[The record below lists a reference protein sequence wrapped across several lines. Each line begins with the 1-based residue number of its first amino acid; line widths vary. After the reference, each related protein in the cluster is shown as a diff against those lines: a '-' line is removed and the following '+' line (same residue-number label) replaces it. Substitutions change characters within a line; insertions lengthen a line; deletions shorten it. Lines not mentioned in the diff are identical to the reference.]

1 MLSFALAVFLLIIT
15 PGPGV
20 LSTAGVGSAFGY
32 RSGFSYVT
40 GLWAGN
46 NLVCIAVVT
55 GLATIM
61 FSAPILREV
70 LIVLSTGYLVYLAGR
85 IALAGA
91 DIAFIKSA
99 KPPAIFSGV
108 FLQFINPKAY
118 AVNTALFTGFKFE
131 QLSLSTEIV
140 IKFAIMNAIWIPL
153 HLIWLFAGVKL
164 NQLNLSRRST
174 RIINLGMAMCLL
186 GVVLLSIWSLM
197 QSGLGGQG
205 TVS

>member
-1 MLSFALAVFLLIIT
+1 
-15 PGPGV
+15 
-20 LSTAGVGSAFGY
+20 VGSAFGY

-131 QLSLSTEIV
+131 QISISTEIV

-164 NQLNLSRRST
+164 NQLNLSRRTT